1 MLRSFTSPRLLCQLR
16 RKANPLAR
24 RCRDPAASAIGR
36 CRAWAHPAGERLPF
50 PRGAAR
56 SPSGP
61 VCAPQGVAARPG
73 WGQLPGSL
81 QLLLLPWPGPAAPL
95 LSPTWCGA
103 RLGSAG
109 PEGRQG
115 AARAPPA
122 PPSLPQGTESL
133 ARHGTGDPA
142 SCITESPSLA
152 AGSSPPPPVSQ
163 GPTGCWQPAG
173 TPPPRLP
180 SPRSPPSQPG
190 PGRRLPGASTC
201 GAGPWPCPA
210 PPAPPRLRA
219 PPAAPGQS
227 ERAPGQRGP
236 APRRLPRAGGAPEP
250 AAESPGPSRSSSP
263 RGAKATVKAAPQ
275 ACRGAASK
283 TASIPCLI
291 SKLLSQSSCKSAR
304 TPRRSLITLPS
315 AIFLGFLL

>member
-16 RKANPLAR
+16 RKADPLAR
-24 RCRDPAASAIGR
+24 RSRDPAASAIGR
-36 CRAWAHPAGERLPF
+36 CRAWAHPAGERFRF
-50 PRGAAR
+50 PRGSAR
-56 SPSGP
+56 SPSRP
-61 VCAPQGVAARPG
+61 VCALQGAAARPG
-73 WGQLPGSL
+73 WGQLPGEPREAAAAAMA
-81 QLLLLPWPGPAAPL
+81 QPGTPR

-163 GPTGCWQPAG
+163 GPTGCWQPAW
-173 TPPPRLP
+173 TPLPPFP

-210 PPAPPRLRA
+210 PPAPPRLRS
-219 PPAAPGQS
+219 PPLPPG
-227 ERAPGQRGP
+227 RASGRPARG
-236 APRRLPRAGGAPEP
+236 ARLPAG
-250 AAESPGPSRSSSP
+250 
-263 RGAKATVKAAPQ
+263 
-275 ACRGAASK
+275 CRGLAGLRSRQPRARGR
-283 TASIPCLI
+283 AVRLPPEGR
-291 SKLLSQSSCKSAR
+291 KL
-304 TPRRSLITLPS
+304 P
-315 AIFLGFLL
+315 